1 MKVLIDQNISHR
13 IIPFLAEY
21 FDILTHVRETGL
33 MNSYDYQIFMYAR
46 ETKYDAILTLDEDF
60 QHHILIHNAP
70 PKVIWLR
77 VGNCSTKHLSDVI
90 IQNIGDINAFVHND
104 NFEIIEIY

>member
-21 FDILTHVRETGL
+21 FDTLTHVREIGL
-33 MNSYDYQIFMYAR
+33 MNSDDYQIFMYAR

-77 VGNCSTKHLSDVI
+77 VGNCSTKHLANVI
-90 IQNIGDINAFVHND
+90 IQNIGDINTFVHND